1 MQSTLSLGKWTWP
14 HVVYNSYSQ
23 LNYPSILPSI
33 PRSFNI
39 KEPVSTRFI
48 SANTHFLLAL
58 IASFNL
64 QTATP
69 DLHFWL
75 LQTTENLPSRPHS
88 PTLLQA
94 STFTITM
101 KSTYQAYL
109 LLLISATSPAALAL
123 PAASSEDAVASHTA
137 DGAPVINPGYDVS
150 AAEVADAA
158 IAKKCITFTSD
169 NPNWHYTNSA
179 PWSGSGTFGSTGGK
193 ICVPHS
199 DSAGGAMYIGS
210 EANPGPGSTKL
221 ECFFP
226 SAGTANCD
234 MSLGDGYSLSVK
246 CDVPG
251 HHSIG
256 GNTNLWKTGKPC
268 VDKSQEGRGICKN
281 DKGYAPNQ
289 SDVTPFFQAGI
300 NNGNDYCIWVNCKQD
315 YYFPV
320 SADINCHVSG
330 SHGP

>member
-1 MQSTLSLGKWTWP
+1 
-14 HVVYNSYSQ
+14 
-23 LNYPSILPSI
+23 
-33 PRSFNI
+33 
-39 KEPVSTRFI
+39 
-48 SANTHFLLAL
+48 
-58 IASFNL
+58 
-64 QTATP
+64 
-69 DLHFWL
+69 
-75 LQTTENLPSRPHS
+75 
-88 PTLLQA
+88 
-94 STFTITM
+94 M
-101 KSTYQAYL
+101 KSSYQAYL
-109 LLLISATSPAALAL
+109 LLLISATSPAALAQ
-123 PAASSEDAVASHTA
+123 PTASTGDDVAPHTA
-137 DGAPVINPGYDVS
+137 DGAPVINPGHEVS
-150 AAEVADAA
+150 AAEAVGAA
-158 IAKKCITFTSD
+158 NVKKCITFTSD
-169 NPNWHYTNSA
+169 NPNWHYTNTA
-179 PWSGSGTFGSTGGK
+179 PWSGSGTFGSAGGK

-226 SAGTANCD
+226 SSGTANCD
-234 MSLGDGYSLSVK
+234 MSLVDGYSLSVK

-268 VDKSQEGRGICKN
+268 VDKSEEGQGICKN
-281 DKGYAPNQ
+281 DKGYAPHE

-330 SHGP
+330 SHGPKK